1 MRMPTQ
7 TRRPAAT
14 PLTPLVVT
22 GQENIS
28 FDHDFGRRYPLA
40 QRNPRHVSGY
50 DRGPDRRHCD
60 GGEARLNS
68 AGDATARPR
77 AAAAATVT
85 VC

>member
-14 PLTPLVVT
+14 PLTPSVVT

-28 FDHDFGRRYPLA
+28 FDHSVVAIRWRSAILA
-40 QRNPRHVSGY
+40 TFRVN